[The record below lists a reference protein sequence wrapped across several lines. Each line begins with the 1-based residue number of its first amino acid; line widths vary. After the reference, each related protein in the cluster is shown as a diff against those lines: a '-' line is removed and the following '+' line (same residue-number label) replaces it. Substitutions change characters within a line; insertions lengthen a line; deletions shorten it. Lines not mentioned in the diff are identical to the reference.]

1 MGTWASASLTFLI
14 AMRVRT
20 TMGVDR
26 IRLICACF
34 PLVILFFLKKGV
46 AYSQYVILTRVFTHQ
61 TAKHQKSA
69 HSTTKKQQPAL
80 TANLSLLS
88 QEA

>member
-1 MGTWASASLTFLI
+1 MGKFIIIAAKNSAVRSPIMGTWASASLTFLI

-34 PLVILFFLKKGV
+34 PLVIPFFFKKKV
-46 AYSQYVILTRVFTHQ
+46 LPIHKT
-61 TAKHQKSA
+61 
-69 HSTTKKQQPAL
+69 
-80 TANLSLLS
+80 
-88 QEA
+88 